1 MSSKNTDGA
10 QYLMNPSNTDGALD
24 MGNKGD
30 REIALTEY
38 NHNGI
43 VDEIFCEPPFLLNNY
58 MIYYVTT
65 KFSILTFMK
74 GGTSRIGGLLEH
86 NKNISKYNSNTDGSA
101 DSLGIDWIRALSL
114 HEDRIKLNQPNR
126 INPSEPQSHFNSTML
141 GTSENDFVV
150 VIRNPRYKWLSGVL
164 QDLRQQNSN
173 DSLQPSLIGFLVN
186 KYPTLSEIFKD
197 PENMFIEEVLNNEP
211 DAFYDLFKHFLLG
224 HLALNKS
231 VTNHHS
237 KLYNEVTYKLLQLNT
252 EIDETKLKILDLDS
266 VEGNIDNVFKHYY
279 PDLDISDG
287 QGKSTQRKKYEPLL
301 IALKRFEN
309 EYPIYMSMIQESISR
324 DFFYY
329 KLIKQNY
336 GKQIFR

>member
-1 MSSKNTDGA
+1 MSSK
-10 QYLMNPSNTDGALD
+10 NTDGALD

-237 KLYNEVTYKLLQLNT
+237 KLYNEVTYKLLHLNT

-301 IALKRFEN
+301 IALKRFEK

>member
-10 QYLMNPSNTDGALD
+10 QYLMNPLNTDGALD

>member
-1 MSSKNTDGA
+1 MSSKNTM
-10 QYLMNPSNTDGALD
+10 YLMNSSNTDGALD

-197 PENMFIEEVLNNEP
+197 PENMFLEEVLNNEP

-287 QGKSTQRKKYEPLL
+287 QGKSTQRKNYEPLL

>member
-1 MSSKNTDGA
+1 MSSKNTM
-10 QYLMNPSNTDGALD
+10 YLMNSSNTDGALD

-86 NKNISKYNSNTDGSA
+86 NKNISNYNSNTDGSA

>member
-1 MSSKNTDGA
+1 MSSKNTM
-10 QYLMNPSNTDGALD
+10 YLMNSSNSDGALD
-24 MGNKGD
+24 MGNKED

-266 VEGNIDNVFKHYY
+266 VQVNIDNVFKHYY

>member
-1 MSSKNTDGA
+1 MSSKNTM
-10 QYLMNPSNTDGALD
+10 YLMNSSNTDGALD

-43 VDEIFCEPPFLLNNY
+43 VDEIFCEPPSLLNNY

-173 DSLQPSLIGFLVN
+173 DSQQPSLIGFLVN

>member
-1 MSSKNTDGA
+1 MSSKNTM
-10 QYLMNPSNTDGALD
+10 YLMNSSNSDGALD

-43 VDEIFCEPPFLLNNY
+43 VDEIFCEPPSLLNNY

>member
-1 MSSKNTDGA
+1 
-10 QYLMNPSNTDGALD
+10 MNSSNTDGALD

-43 VDEIFCEPPFLLNNY
+43 VDEIFCEPPSLLNNY

-126 INPSEPQSHFNSTML
+126 INSSESQSHFNSTML

>member
-1 MSSKNTDGA
+1 MSSKD
-10 QYLMNPSNTDGALD
+10 TDGALD
-24 MGNKGD
+24 MGNKKD

-43 VDEIFCEPPFLLNNY
+43 VDEIFSEPPSLSVND

-74 GGTSRIGGLLEH
+74 GGTSRIGGLLE
-86 NKNISKYNSNTDGSA
+86 YNSNICKFNSNDNA
-101 DSLGIDWIRALSL
+101 NPQPLGIDWKRALSL
-114 HEDRIKLNQPNR
+114 HEDRITLNQPNR
-126 INPSEPQSHFNSTML
+126 TNPSELQSHFNSTIV

-150 VIRNPRYKWLSGVL
+150 IIRNPRYKWLSGVL

-197 PENMFIEEVLNNEP
+197 PKKRFLEEVLNNEP
-211 DAFYDLFKHFLLG
+211 DAFYDLLKHFLLG
-224 HLALNKS
+224 HLAVNKGL
-231 VTNHHS
+231 TNNHS
-237 KLYNEVTYKLLQLNT
+237 KLYNEVTYKLLHLNT
-252 EIDETKLKILDLDS
+252 EIDKTKLKILDLDS

-301 IALKRFEN
+301 NALKRFEN

>member
-1 MSSKNTDGA
+1 MVTTMRINDTSE
-10 QYLMNPSNTDGALD
+10 ALD
-24 MGNKGD
+24 MGNKRD

-43 VDEIFCEPPFLLNNY
+43 VDEIFCKPPSLLNND

-65 KFSILTFMK
+65 KFSMLTFMK
-74 GGTSRIGGLLEH
+74 GGTSRIGILL
-86 NKNISKYNSNTDGSA
+86 NQNQNISKYNSNTDNNPQ
-101 DSLGIDWIRALSL
+101 SLGIDWIRALSL
-114 HEDRIKLNQPNR
+114 HEDRIKLNEPNR
-126 INPSEPQSHFNSTML
+126 IGFSENQIHFNSTMV
-141 GTSENDFVV
+141 GTSEKDFIVI
-150 VIRNPRYKWLSGVL
+150 IRNPRYKWLSGVL

-173 DSLQPSLIGFLVN
+173 DSLQPSLVGFLVN
-186 KYPTLSEIFKD
+186 KYPNLTEYLKNQKNSFLEQ
-197 PENMFIEEVLNNEP
+197 VLNNEP
-211 DAFYDLFKHFLLG
+211 DAFYDLLKYFLLG
-224 HLALNKS
+224 HLAL
-231 VTNHHS
+231 TNCLTNNHS
-237 KLYNEVTYKLLQLNT
+237 KLYNEVTYKLLHLNT
-252 EIDETKLKILDLDS
+252 IDETKLKILDLDS
-266 VEGNIDNVFKHYY
+266 VDGNIDNLFKHYY
-279 PDLDISDG
+279 PDLDISHG

>member
-1 MSSKNTDGA
+1 MSSKNTM
-10 QYLMNPSNTDGALD
+10 YLMNSSNTDGALD

-43 VDEIFCEPPFLLNNY
+43 VDEIFCEPPSLLNNY

-141 GTSENDFVV
+141 GASENDFVV

>member
-1 MSSKNTDGA
+1 MVGA
-10 QYLMNPSNTDGALD
+10 
-24 MGNKGD
+24 
-30 REIALTEY
+30 
-38 NHNGI
+38 
-43 VDEIFCEPPFLLNNY
+43 
-58 MIYYVTT
+58 
-65 KFSILTFMK
+65 
-74 GGTSRIGGLLEH
+74 
-86 NKNISKYNSNTDGSA
+86 
-101 DSLGIDWIRALSL
+101 
-114 HEDRIKLNQPNR
+114 
-126 INPSEPQSHFNSTML
+126 
-141 GTSENDFVV
+141 SENDFVV
-150 VIRNPRYKWLSGVL
+150 IIRNPRYKWLSGVL

-173 DSLQPSLIGFLVN
+173 NSLQPSLVGFLVN

-197 PENMFIEEVLNNEP
+197 PENRFLEEVLNNEP
-211 DAFYDLFKHFLLG
+211 DAFYDLLKHFLLG

-301 IALKRFEN
+301 NALKRFEN

>member
-1 MSSKNTDGA
+1 MR
-10 QYLMNPSNTDGALD
+10 SNDTSESLD
-24 MGNKGD
+24 MGNKRD

-43 VDEIFCEPPFLLNNY
+43 VDEIFCKPPSLLNND

-65 KFSILTFMK
+65 KFSMLTFMK
-74 GGTSRIGGLLEH
+74 GGTSRIGILL
-86 NKNISKYNSNTDGSA
+86 NQNPNICKFNSNDNA
-101 DSLGIDWIRALSL
+101 NPQPLGIDWKRALSL

-126 INPSEPQSHFNSTML
+126 IKPSELQSHFNSTML

-197 PENMFIEEVLNNEP
+197 SKKRFLEEVLNNEP

-237 KLYNEVTYKLLQLNT
+237 KLYNEVTYKLLHLNT

-279 PDLDISDG
+279 PDLDISHG

>member
-1 MSSKNTDGA
+1 MSSKNTM
-10 QYLMNPSNTDGALD
+10 YLMNSSNTDGALD

-43 VDEIFCEPPFLLNNY
+43 VDEIFCEPPSLLNNY

>member
-1 MSSKNTDGA
+1 MSSKNTM
-10 QYLMNPSNTDGALD
+10 YLMNSSNTDGALD